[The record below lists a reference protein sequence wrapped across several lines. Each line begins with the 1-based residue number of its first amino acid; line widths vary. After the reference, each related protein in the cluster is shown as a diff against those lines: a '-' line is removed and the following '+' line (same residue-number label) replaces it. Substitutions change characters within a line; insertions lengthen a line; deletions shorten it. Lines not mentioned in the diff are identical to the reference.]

1 MRKIAHVVSKMTL
14 AEARLEPTNHSHSGM
29 AAVQVLFIRLQN
41 GLCSGTDR
49 FDPLRIPPPT
59 STKPGTHL
67 MGRGSDACESITRC
81 RAHGQRVQLILIVG
95 HDFPV

>member
-29 AAVQVLFIRLQN
+29 APVQVLFIRLQN

-49 FDPLRIPPPT
+49 FDPLRISPPT
-59 STKPGTHL
+59 PTKPGTHL
-67 MGRGSDACESITRC
+67 IVVQAMHVDQSFYEDRIDDALCSS
-81 RAHGQRVQLILIVG
+81 
-95 HDFPV
+95 